1 VRRRVLGHRHRQG
14 AWTTTSADTTATG
27 SRPWAAATAPPSS
40 AKQPTCGRAKP
51 SSASSCSATSAST
64 RPSRSW
70 IASRCR
76 SAASPRGYRCR
87 RLAGLAASGRDEGAK
102 QTFSGLR
109 AHLRV
114 CWPGGSLTA
123 TSPRPTCMTS
133 PWRRTCWL
141 TPVAGRW
148 VTGPTGA
155 GPEPVAGRP
164 ERVAAGAAVPL
175 GQGTRAAPG
184 PPADSSTAAG
194 RDRDRSARSSATT
207 PRGSGPAMPGSCGH
221 AGSAS
226 RSATP
231 WPSTCASRPAWA
243 HSASPTSSPP
253 ETRTPGQLGST
264 GGSGHDHHGLA
275 WRLGRLR
282 PVAMEVALERE
293 VAHLA
298 LDHPRP
304 GPQPAWGSRWRSA
317 SATAC
322 RVALASR
329 RGETRPGR

>member
-1 VRRRVLGHRHRQG
+1 MPVCRFTPRLPVPAAGRAGRLRPRRGRQANLLRPPSPSAGVLAGGIVDGHLAPANLHDLALAEDLLADAGGWALGDRSYWSRTRAGCWPTRACGCWRRRP
-14 AWTTTSADTTATG
+14 A
-27 SRPWAAATAPPSS
+27 RPRD
-40 AKQPTCGRAKP
+40 QGRA
-51 SSASSCSATSAST
+51 
-64 RPSRSW
+64 
-70 IASRCR
+70 
-76 SAASPRGYRCR
+76 
-87 RLAGLAASGRDEGAK
+87 
-102 QTFSGLR
+102 
-109 AHLRV
+109 
-114 CWPGGSLTA
+114 WPA
-123 TSPRPTCMTS
+123 
-133 PWRRTCWL
+133 
-141 TPVAGRW
+141 
-148 VTGPTGA
+148 
-155 GPEPVAGRP
+155 
-164 ERVAAGAAVPL
+164 
-175 GQGTRAAPG
+175 
-184 PPADSSTAAG
+184 ADSSTAAG